1 MHDTPVLPAV
11 ERGAIGEP
19 RKSLR
24 SALLALITLSVGCV
38 LGILTAEFAVRILA
52 PQALVSD
59 VIMEDPEVDYR
70 LRPNARGRMTSP
82 EYSAEIRINSLGFRG
97 AEIPAAKK
105 PGVVRVLFLGDS
117 FMFGHGLAE
126 NETLPFFVGQE
137 LERTRPEKFEV
148 VNGGVYG
155 YSTADEL
162 NLFKKFG
169 APLGLDLVVTLF
181 MSNDLADN
189 ANQYTLGND
198 GNLVKQAGSSDYA
211 KSRRITRF
219 IPGAN
224 WLRERSH
231 LFKFV
236 GVRVLPVLTSGVFHD
251 SGNDVDPAQP
261 TRAVAEL
268 PPEFRPEFYKAKGGP
283 FEVTTAILAELART
297 AQQHSA
303 RPVLLTLGGA
313 YEFRDGELVPGAR
326 VFHQELSRAALNA
339 GFSRTLAL
347 SPLLLGYKGEKKLFF
362 PVDTHWTG
370 AATKLVAPSV
380 AEMIVKTAAAKGKT
394 RQF

>member
-19 RKSLR
+19 RRNLR
-24 SALLALITLSVGCV
+24 SALLALITLSLGCV
-38 LGILTAEFAVRILA
+38 LGILTAEFAIRILA

-82 EYSAEIRINSLGFRG
+82 EYSVEIHVNSLGFRG
-97 AEIPAAKK
+97 PEISAAKK

-117 FMFGHGLAE
+117 YMFGHGLTE
-126 NETLPFFVGQE
+126 NETLPFFVAQE
-137 LERTRPEKFEV
+137 LERTRPGKFEV

-169 APLGLDLVVTLF
+169 VPLRPDLVVTLF

-189 ANQYTLGND
+189 SNQYNLGND
-198 GNLVKQAGSSDYA
+198 GNLVKQEASSDYS

-236 GVRVLPVLTSGVFHD
+236 GVRVLPVLTSGVFHN
-251 SGNDVDPAQP
+251 SSNGVNPAQP
-261 TRAVAEL
+261 TGAVDEL
-268 PPEFRPEFYKAKGGP
+268 QPEFQPEFYKAKGGP

-297 AQQHSA
+297 AKQDGA
-303 RPVLLTLGGA
+303 RAVLLTLGGA
-313 YEFRDGELVPGAR
+313 YEFRDSELIPGAR
-326 VFHQELSRAALNA
+326 GFHQELSRAAIEA

-347 SPLLLGYKGEKKLFF
+347 SPLLTGYKGKENLFF
-362 PVDTHWTG
+362 PKDTHWTG
-370 AATKLVAPSV
+370 TATRFIAPAVAKII
-380 AEMIVKTAAAKGKT
+380 AQTAAADQDPL
-394 RQF
+394 R